1 VGKANFE
8 SELKRQISR
17 GDASILRARR
27 ANPGTQRAFIA
38 IQLPNDLL
46 EALQAVQQR
55 LESAFPPKTVRW
67 LPAAQMHL
75 TLRFLGNVPSA
86 HIRDLQEALAEA
98 CRNAAP
104 LRLCAQ
110 GIGCFPNPGRPRVI
124 WVGMEGDI
132 EKLLA
137 LQSRIAPA
145 TEPWCER
152 KEDRSFRPHLTLGRV
167 RETSARARREIA
179 KGLTNASS
187 GVLGEWT
194 AREVHLMSSRLS
206 AKGAEHSVLASIE
219 LTDTASVLGPPRPQ
233 P

>member
-1 VGKANFE
+1 MGKANFE

-17 GDASILRARR
+17 GEASILRARR

-46 EALQAVQQR
+46 ETLQAVQQR
-55 LESAFPPKTVRW
+55 LESVLPAKTVRW

-75 TLRFLGNVPSA
+75 TLRFLGNVPSE
-86 HIRDLQEALAEA
+86 HVGELRHALAEA

-104 LRLCAQ
+104 LKLCAQ

-124 WVGMEGDI
+124 WVGMDGDI
-132 EKLLA
+132 ENLRA

-167 RETSARARREIA
+167 RETSARARRQIA
-179 KGLTNASS
+179 TGLTNASS
-187 GVLGEWT
+187 GVLGQWT

-206 AKGAEHSVLASIE
+206 AQGAEHSVLASIE
-219 LTDTASVLGPPRPQ
+219 LADAAPVLGSPSPQ